1 MKRTLKIVHVDKT
14 PFFNYDLTEGAEF
27 PVFGCKAAVID
38 CGEKDGWHNYAL
50 RSYWTIVA
58 YFHVN
63 HDATLIVVD
72 DVLRTTYGYTNTSAQ
87 HIRKAEEVVRR
98 LSGYGSPVF
107 DVRRYVWRP

>member
-1 MKRTLKIVHVDKT
+1 MKRTLNIVHVDKT

-38 CGEKDGWHNYAL
+38 CGTSDGWKHYAV

-58 YFHVN
+58 YIHVSDN
-63 HDATLIVVD
+63 SDVMVVD
-72 DVLRTTYGYTNTSAQ
+72 DVLRTTYGYTKTSVQ

-98 LSGYGSPVF
+98 LSGYGSPSVQ
-107 DVRRYVWRP
+107 VRRYVWKP